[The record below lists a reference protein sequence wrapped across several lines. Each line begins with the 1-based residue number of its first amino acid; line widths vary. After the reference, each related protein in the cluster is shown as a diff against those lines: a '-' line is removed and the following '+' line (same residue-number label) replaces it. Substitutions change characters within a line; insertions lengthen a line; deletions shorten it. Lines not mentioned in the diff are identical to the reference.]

1 MNYFPLSLLVSL
13 QLDNNSWN
21 IFSLRPQRINI
32 ILLLKN
38 AINKSS
44 LEMDSQP
51 VTPLHSPLLLT
62 LRDLFFDIFLQENLD
77 KIYNKTG
84 KTTTETTMTTL
95 TILPSLTSWEN
106 LSDIEFNEDIESNKE
121 DYVMNIKWDYHYY

>member
-51 VTPLHSPLLLT
+51 VTPLHSPPLLT